1 MLPKSMYSEKFVKN
15 SIKILTISCNVLIR
29 RVLKGKLV
37 TQRAL
42 KALKGHLGT
51 RVLRALGHSKGTQAL
66 GHLRLSRHFN

>member
-1 MLPKSMYSEKFVKN
+1 MYSEKFVKN

-29 RVLKGKLV
+29 RVLKGKLG

-51 RVLRALGHSKGTQAL
+51 QRAFRHSGTQGTRRALR
-66 GHLRLSRHFN
+66 HLDT